1 MRSELPMRT
10 KLVTKARLSLLC
22 FMLALPLL
30 PSCATAPRVVAAS
43 CPKPPEYPVL
53 KLPAVDYFPN
63 RMQAILEGRSTP
75 APPPSN

>member
-10 KLVTKARLSLLC
+10 RPAMRVRLFWLA
-22 FMLALPLL
+22 FALALPLL
-30 PSCATAPRVVAAS
+30 PSCATAPRVVAVE
-43 CPKPPEYPVL
+43 CPRPPDYPVL

-63 RMQAILEGRSTP
+63 RMREILEGRSTP